1 MQNKKIC
8 KILFISTL
16 FLFFLV
22 FLLETNFLHVIYNF
36 IFNSEYR
43 YEMSETYNSSNIF
56 LNLLNTISDNM
67 QNFDFSFN
75 YILIWSSNLFQI
87 MPPFFAILGIFSY
100 FNETSIKKIF
110 EKSFNF
116 SVFVFLAYVFFMIF
130 IIVICNGK
138 NDLTIQR
145 DLFTDLFGNEFYNSH
160 IYIYY
165 FLCGILKFFV
175 IPFIYISIGLILSSK
190 FKSKMESSFLIMWSY
205 FSISLI
211 FSTLAEIIDFK
222 LIYLSPM
229 LIMVSESY
237 NNISTLLLILYNILL
252 MSFFIILFKLKI
264 DKFCLNLN
272 IIRIFYLTYIIIVF
286 LLSRLNNV
294 SILDN
299 LYMSPSLF
307 IQYLLVSMFSIQ
319 NIDKNYKGNS
329 FYNISLMKKNIE
341 FNFKFTFSLFVINII
356 LFIFLKCTF
365 SLYDMTVLSLNLFLI
380 LTVLQVFVLV
390 LDFNNKNFTRKYI
403 FLLIMYLLFIL
414 TYMYG
419 DNLFLLN
426 FYFQLFKNNTS
437 SYMII
442 HYILWLIVP
451 LFIIH
456 AIRLRSRKVI
466 K

>member
-1 MQNKKIC
+1 MQNKKVC
-8 KILFISTL
+8 KFLFISTF
-16 FLFFLV
+16 FLLFLV
-22 FLLETNFLHVIYNF
+22 FLLETDFLHVIYNF

-43 YEMSETYNSSNIF
+43 YQISEIFNSSNIF
-56 LNLLNTISDNM
+56 LNLLNNVSDNM
-67 QNFDFSFN
+67 RNFTFSFN
-75 YILIWSSNLFQI
+75 YILIWSSNIFQI
-87 MPPFFAILGIFSY
+87 MPPFFAILGIFCY

-110 EKSFNF
+110 EKSFTF
-116 SVFVFLAYVFFMIF
+116 SFFVFLAYISFMIF

-145 DLFTDLFGNEFYNSH
+145 DLFTDLFGNELYNSH

-165 FLCGILKFFV
+165 FLCGILKFFF
-175 IPFIYISIGLILSSK
+175 IPFIYISIGLILSSR
-190 FKSKMESSFLIMWSY
+190 FKSKMESSFLIIWSY

-252 MSFFIILFKLKI
+252 MSLFIILFKSKI
-264 DKFCLNLN
+264 DKFCLKFN
-272 IIRIFYLTYIIIVF
+272 IIIIFYLTYIIIVF
-286 LLSRLNNV
+286 LLSRLNNI
-294 SILDN
+294 SILNN

-307 IQYLLVSMFSIQ
+307 IQYLLVSVISIQ
-319 NIDKNYKGNS
+319 DIERNYQSNS
-329 FYNISLMKKNIE
+329 FYNISLIKKVIE
-341 FNFKFTFSLFVINII
+341 FNFKFAISLFVINT
-356 LFIFLKCTF
+356 IFFMFFKYTF
-365 SLYDMTVLSLNLFLI
+365 SLYDMIVLSLNLFFI
-380 LTVLQVFVLV
+380 LTILQVFVLA
-390 LDFNNKNFTRKYI
+390 LDFKNRNFTKKYI

-419 DNLFLLN
+419 DNLFFLN
-426 FYFQLFKNNTS
+426 FYFQLFKTNIS
-437 SYMII
+437 LYMII